1 MASSIQ
7 RVAVIGAGVMGSRIA
22 AHIANAGVPV
32 LLLDLPSKERGGE
45 RNKLLI
51 EAMERLLKEDPAPFM
66 SREAAKLVSIGNLED
81 DIEKVK
87 GCDWLVEAIIE
98 KLEPKRELYAK
109 LEEFIRPDTLISSNT
124 STIPLCKLV
133 EGRSKNF
140 QENFAITHFF
150 NPPRYMRLLEVVRG
164 PHTSLKAIQRLE
176 EFCDVKLGKEV
187 VFCNDT
193 PGFIGNRIGIFW
205 LQTAMV
211 EAIDAGLTVEEVD
224 AVFSR
229 PMGIP
234 KTGVFGLIDL
244 IGLDLVPLIAQ
255 SMRSSLPPE
264 DPYCQHYRELE
275 ILKKMIAQGYIGRK
289 GPGGFYRITHH
300 EGVKTK
306 ESINLKTGQYHPSLA
321 VKLPDTPSVSQL
333 RVLLSLPDRLSQYA
347 WKVLSEVLCYAASLV
362 PEITDDVAS
371 VDIAMKLGYNWKYGP
386 FELLDKIGIK
396 WFLDKL
402 RDEGRSIPPL
412 LQNEVKAGVYQV
424 QKNRLQVLTLKGT
437 YKEVER
443 RDGCLLLSDIKLTS
457 SPVIKNSSA
466 SLWDIGEGVA
476 CLEFHSKMNTIDPD
490 TIALIRQSLDTVKK
504 DFHALVI
511 YNEGENF
518 SAGANIGFALFSA
531 NVALWPSIY
540 NMVREGQETYKA
552 LKYASFPVV
561 SAPAGMAL
569 GGGCEI
575 LLHSAAVQAHAE
587 TYIGLVEVGV
597 GLIPA
602 WGGCKEM
609 LIRWLTHSRQSGGP
623 VAIVSK
629 VFETIGRAKVA
640 KSAAEAKELLY
651 LRLTDGITMNRN
663 RLLADAKAKALS
675 MLKDFT
681 PSLPIEISLPGAT
694 ARIAL
699 NMAVKVLV
707 KTGKVSLYDEEI
719 SKKLAFV
726 LTGGDHDITDKLT
739 EEDLYT
745 LEHEAFMTLI
755 KDHRTLARMEHML
768 ETGKPLR
775 N

>member
-1 MASSIQ
+1 
-7 RVAVIGAGVMGSRIA
+7 
-22 AHIANAGVPV
+22 
-32 LLLDLPSKERGGE
+32 
-45 RNKLLI
+45 
-51 EAMERLLKEDPAPFM
+51 
-66 SREAAKLVSIGNLED
+66 
-81 DIEKVK
+81 
-87 GCDWLVEAIIE
+87 
-98 KLEPKRELYAK
+98 
-109 LEEFIRPDTLISSNT
+109 
-124 STIPLCKLV
+124 
-133 EGRSKNF
+133 
-140 QENFAITHFF
+140 
-150 NPPRYMRLLEVVRG
+150 
-164 PHTSLKAIQRLE
+164 
-176 EFCDVKLGKEV
+176 
-187 VFCNDT
+187 
-193 PGFIGNRIGIFW
+193 
-205 LQTAMV
+205 
-211 EAIDAGLTVEEVD
+211 
-224 AVFSR
+224 
-229 PMGIP
+229 
-234 KTGVFGLIDL
+234 
-244 IGLDLVPLIAQ
+244 
-255 SMRSSLPPE
+255 
-264 DPYCQHYRELE
+264 
-275 ILKKMIAQGYIGRK
+275 
-289 GPGGFYRITHH
+289 
-300 EGVKTK
+300 
-306 ESINLKTGQYHPSLA
+306 
-321 VKLPDTPSVSQL
+321 
-333 RVLLSLPDRLSQYA
+333 
-347 WKVLSEVLCYAASLV
+347 
-362 PEITDDVAS
+362 
-371 VDIAMKLGYNWKYGP
+371 
-386 FELLDKIGIK
+386 
-396 WFLDKL
+396 
-402 RDEGRSIPPL
+402 
-412 LQNEVKAGVYQV
+412 
-424 QKNRLQVLTLKGT
+424 
-437 YKEVER
+437 
-443 RDGCLLLSDIKLTS
+443 
-457 SPVIKNSSA
+457 
-466 SLWDIGEGVA
+466 
-476 CLEFHSKMNTIDPD
+476 MNTIDPD

-569 GGGCEI
+569 GGGCEV